1 MSRSCPYSP
10 TPFRIVEGKYMD
22 PRKLVKMLRKEY
34 GQSNFRVEV
43 TAICSMSDIRKMLIN
58 TQQLRLD
65 QYKIYIPDHQREQTS
80 ISIDV
85 SVVCVFFF

>member
-34 GQSNFRVEV
+34 GQSNFRVE
-43 TAICSMSDIRKMLIN
+43 
-58 TQQLRLD
+58 LRLD
-65 QYKIYIPDHQREQTS
+65 QYKIYVPDHQREQTS
-80 ISIDV
+80 VSIDEMIND
-85 SVVCVFFF
+85 CRVFI